1 MARIEHLS
9 GDVNNMETSR
19 QLRDDNLLLRKD
31 LQAYQDREQRL
42 LSRMDVLEKRLVEI
56 QNKPG
61 LRSRRDS
68 DSASDQVANPF
79 S

>member
-68 DSASDQVANPF
+68 DSASDQVDNPF